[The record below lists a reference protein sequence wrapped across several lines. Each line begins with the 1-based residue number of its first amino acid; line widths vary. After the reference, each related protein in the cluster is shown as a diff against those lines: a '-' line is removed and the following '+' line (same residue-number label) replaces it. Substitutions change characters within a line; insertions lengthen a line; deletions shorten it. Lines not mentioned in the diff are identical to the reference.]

1 MPTTVAV
8 DGDEANALLKHQD
21 EGTNET
27 HEEERERLLKEFVE
41 QDPGMYT
48 RHDIKMSREFS
59 RHDAAISAIETRD
72 DCICRVRRARK
83 EINDLLGPIQLSDD
97 ERIEVDHLNFLA
109 Q

>member
-8 DGDEANALLKHQD
+8 DRDEVGTTGNTTNALLKHQD
-21 EGTNET
+21 EGSNET

-41 QDPGMYT
+41 QDPGLYT

-59 RHDAAISAIETRD
+59 RHDAVVSAIETRD

-83 EINDLLGPIQLSDD
+83 EIND
-97 ERIEVDHLNFLA
+97 
-109 Q
+109 